1 MKTNSILLL
10 FIPIILLLSCKTS
23 KNTSDNTSKQYR
35 QKDNIQFYYG
45 GTLTEVI
52 DRAAD
57 EGKIVFLDMT
67 ADWCAPCKMME
78 DEVYTYQPL
87 YEFMNENFVSYRLDI
102 EKENGPNIAF
112 LYNVKSLPTILFLDT
127 KGRTLVKKVG
137 SVDITTF
144 MNLAKKA
151 LNKAKE

>member
-1 MKTNSILLL
+1 MKLNLSL
-10 FIPIILLLSCKTS
+10 FLFVPLVFLLSCKTT
-23 KNTSDNTSKQYR
+23 KNNTDNTTKQHC
-35 QKDNIQFYYG
+35 QKENIQFYYG

-52 DRAAD
+52 ERAEN
-57 EGKIVFLDMT
+57 EGKLVFLDMT
-67 ADWCAPCKMME
+67 ADWCAPCKLME

-87 YEFMNENFVSYRLDI
+87 YDFMNAKFISYRLDV

-112 LYNVKSLPTILFLDT
+112 LYNVRSLPTILFLDT
-127 KGRTLVKKVG
+127 KGRTLVRNEG

-151 LNKAKE
+151 LAKVKE

>member
-1 MKTNSILLL
+1 M
-10 FIPIILLLSCKTS
+10 SCKTS
-23 KNTSDNTSKQYR
+23 KKNVDNITKQHR
-35 QKDNIQFYYG
+35 QKNNIQFYYG

-52 DRAAD
+52 DRAKD
-57 EGKIVFLDMT
+57 EGKLVFLDMM

-87 YEFMNENFVSYRLDI
+87 YDFMNAKFVSYRLDV

-112 LYNVKSLPTILFLDT
+112 LYNVRSLPTILFLDT
-127 KGRTLVKKVG
+127 KGRTLVRNEG

-151 LNKAKE
+151 LAKAKE